1 MDKDH
6 KARIIE
12 NFIKS
17 DWWKILSS
25 EIVKM
30 VERFDKKLTREWMR
44 EEDML
49 NDKNNLP
56 IYTKY
61 DLYALT
67 RNTLQEII
75 KTPEKIIKEWELP
88 IVTRDFR
95 EQQL

>member
-1 MDKDH
+1 
-6 KARIIE
+6 
-12 NFIKS
+12 
-17 DWWKILSS
+17 
-25 EIVKM
+25 
-30 VERFDKKLTREWMR
+30 MR

-75 KTPEKIIKEWELP
+75 KTPEKIIKE
-88 IVTRDFR
+88 
-95 EQQL
+95 